1 MSYLCEPCDKSFPS
15 KRALV
20 FHQRKGTCVKTV
32 SSESVASPKKAIS
45 LFSGAGGDTLGLE
58 RAGYEVV
65 AFSEWKKPAIQTHL
79 QAFPSSVQLVHP
91 ETGSTNITELP
102 DEVLM
107 RYTGNVDVIFAG
119 FPCQGFSHAGKKR
132 ADDPRNELV
141 HEFVRAVRIIQP
153 RWFIGENVPGL
164 LSRTGRDP
172 VTKEQRPVMEIIQDL
187 FAAIGYSIAYRV
199 WKAVEHG
206 VAQDRKRLLLVGVPA
221 SHGWPVLPALPAKGV
236 LPTIRSYLE
245 THLEGAVEWNTDHTP
260 HGLSPHYWIRTTD
273 TKPSGT
279 PHPNLLRLLHGIRNR
294 STKERLSD
302 PSEEKTIHVP
312 GGLISFGVRKS
323 SYHGQVVDPDL
334 PSKTIICTYGV
345 CPRLFVGLYN
355 ESLDRYWVRCLSV
368 RELGQIQGFPADY
381 PWCGTEKEKITQIGN
396 AVPPPLAEAVA
407 RSLEDVTY
415 TQERPHT
422 TVKDEMDEKKEDE
435 DEDEDEE

>member
-1 MSYLCEPCDKSFPS
+1 
-15 KRALV
+15 
-20 FHQRKGTCVKTV
+20 VKV
-32 SSESVASPKKAIS
+32 SSALSVSSKKAIS

-58 RAGYEVV
+58 RAGYEVI

-91 ETGSTNITELP
+91 ETGSTNLLELP

-107 RYTGNVDVIFAG
+107 RYTGQVDVLFAG

-132 ADDPRNELV
+132 EDDPRNELI
-141 HEFVRAVRIIQP
+141 HEVVRAVRIIQP
-153 RWFIGENVPGL
+153 RWLIGENVPGL
-164 LSRTGRDP
+164 LSRKGRDP
-172 VTKEQRPVMEIIQDL
+172 VTKTQRPVMDIIQDL
-187 FAAIGYSIAYRV
+187 FTAIGYSIAYRV
-199 WKAVEHG
+199 WKAVDHG
-206 VAQDRKRLLLVGVPA
+206 VAQERKRLLLIGTPA
-221 SHGWPVLPALPAKGV
+221 LHGWPVLPPLSALPAKGV
-236 LPTIRSYLE
+236 LPSIRPYLE
-245 THLEGAVEWNTDHTP
+245 THLEGAVEWNIDHTP
-260 HGLSPHYWIRTTD
+260 HGLSPHYWIHTTE

-294 STKERLSD
+294 STKEKQSN
-302 PSEEKTIHVP
+302 PSEDEKTIHVP

-323 SYHGQVVDPDL
+323 SYHGQIVDPDL

-355 ESLDRYWVRCLSV
+355 ESLNRYWVRCLSV

-381 PWCGTEKEKITQIGN
+381 PWRGTEKEKITQIGN

-407 RSLEDVTY
+407 RILESVTY

-422 TVKDEMDEKKEDE
+422 MVKDETDEKKEN
-435 DEDEDEE
+435 EEEEEEEE